1 MRRYFE
7 LIVFQSYLQ
16 SIEPDTMD
24 SFETIET
31 YVKNRPGLSVPVV
44 QFSFGVE
51 LIVLRSYQDVREGT
65 SP

>member
-24 SFETIET
+24 SFESIET
-31 YVKNRPGLSVPVV
+31 YVKNRPGLS
-44 QFSFGVE
+44 FRISWNFWC
-51 LIVLRSYQDVREGT
+51 RN
-65 SP
+65 

>member
-31 YVKNRPGLSVPVV
+31 YIKNRPGLSFPIACI
-44 QFSFGVE
+44 FGVE
-51 LIVLRSYQDVREGT
+51 LMIVLCSHQDF
-65 SP
+65 